1 MFFDRRRRVKNLIPK
16 DLYKETSKFVD
27 KNTFVQYVDCFHQTN
42 SNILQELRQSYLD
55 KFKPFEDYFQYKD
68 SSNSIAI
75 DDAFFQTKPIILLI
89 GQYSTGKST
98 FVKYLIERDYPG
110 IRIGPEPTTDKF
122 VAVIYGKEDS
132 IVPGNALVIDRR
144 QPFGSMEKFGGKF
157 LNRFQAAFC
166 DSPILEGLTIID
178 TPGILSNN
186 VSDNGYDFK
195 AVIERFASQSD
206 RIYLFLDAH
215 KLELST
221 EFRQIVRLI
230 KRFDDKLRIILNKTD
245 LLNDQEMIRVYGALM
260 WFLGQVIEEH
270 QAMEIFIGSFL
281 GKALVDKRR
290 KKLYESEEYR
300 LFEDLSNLQQESLLR
315 KLNLLVQRTRKAIIH
330 YCLIS
335 LFKKQ
340 LRKSII
346 LRFLF
351 PEQIKLANLHR
362 KKLEKLCEKMRKNLE
377 FSSEELPDL
386 NEMRKTLL
394 KLNLNRTNT
403 KDKVMIAR
411 KNSFIEHDLPKIIEK
426 INNGKFRTFQITDQ
440 EDPFRFAR
448 DEGFDEGSLD
458 PNDWIVAKHRHIYD
472 PIFES
477 LKDGEF
483 KVTASKA
490 KAQMLQSQLPA
501 KILNKIWTWSDLDC
515 DGQLDRDEFALAMY
529 LTNLAKQNFDLPER
543 LPKHLIPISKRQ

>member
-1 MFFDRRRRVKNLIPK
+1 MSIVSIKPIRTFFK
-16 DLYKETSKFVD
+16 
-27 KNTFVQYVDCFHQTN
+27 
-42 SNILQELRQSYLD
+42 
-55 KFKPFEDYFQYKD
+55 
-68 SSNSIAI
+68 
-75 DDAFFQTKPIILLI
+75 TKPIILLI

-166 DSPILEGLTIID
+166 DSPILE
-178 TPGILSNN
+178 
-186 VSDNGYDFK
+186 
-195 AVIERFASQSD
+195 
-206 RIYLFLDAH
+206 
-215 KLELST
+215 
-221 EFRQIVRLI
+221 
-230 KRFDDKLRIILNKTD
+230 D

-270 QAMEIFIGSFL
+270 QAIEIFIGSFL

-335 LFKKQ
+335 
-340 LRKSII
+340 KSII